1 MGVTWS
7 ARRLT
12 NFFAG
17 SAPNADSARP
27 DVPAHVRQRLA
38 VQWRVRGGPDA
49 ADRWK
54 SRAMLD
60 RYGADMAQ
68 QRAIEAKRRMGDM
81 Y

>member
-1 MGVTWS
+1 MLSTSLSNGGS
-7 ARRLT
+7 EGDLMRLT
-12 NFFAG
+12 G
-17 SAPNADSARP
+17 
-27 DVPAHVRQRLA
+27 
-38 VQWRVRGGPDA
+38 
-49 ADRWK
+49 WK